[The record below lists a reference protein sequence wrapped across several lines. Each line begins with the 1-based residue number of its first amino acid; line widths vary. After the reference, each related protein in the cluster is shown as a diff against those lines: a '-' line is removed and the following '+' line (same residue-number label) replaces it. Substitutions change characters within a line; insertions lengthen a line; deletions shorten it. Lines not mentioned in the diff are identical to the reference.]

1 MARVFKKNA
10 QNVYTYPIYR
20 RFGFWWLTLF
30 SCILFCLIV
39 WYILQFKEILSAV
52 LMLSILLITL
62 SCWKLNKV
70 LKRISEAESIVKYL
84 TELKSERAVTKSL
97 LATMSVNRLQDTPH
111 ISVPEVT
118 VKDCTP
124 VYLNVEI
131 EKLAGMYEIEKLTE
145 DINASFR
152 GKLSGYAVTS
162 GMITTDGLYYK
173 FLLEDVATDKTWR
186 PATMEDVTAKKYT
199 LKLQEGLTVRLD
211 ERAHIAVWGKTG
223 SKKTTVLLGMVL
235 QLFSMG
241 ADVRFIDGKD
251 EFSAFTGFYP
261 ADKIVSDVEDVL
273 AQIEDV
279 LELIKHRQQ
288 IMAKESQK
296 RQKMGLK
303 ASEVGLK
310 PVVVLADEI
319 GSIVAL
325 MDSKQAKQFINGL
338 VAIIQR
344 GRSVGVSVIASTQDP
359 SVDTLPQKIRQ
370 QFSTKILLGSAN
382 SDIQRMAFGEVATIG
397 DVEDFRG
404 FYTCDGL
411 TNQPMKF
418 YVCDLYS
425 YGFNELRAFWQT
437 YNLGLNVK
445 YQTNIID

>member
-20 RFGFWWLTLF
+20 RFGFWWLILF
-30 SCILFCLIV
+30 SCTLFCLIV
-39 WYILQFKEILSAV
+39 WYILKLKGILSPV
-52 LMLSILLITL
+52 LMLSMLLITL
-62 SCWKLNKV
+62 SYWKLNKFF
-70 LKRISEAESIVKYL
+70 KSISKAESIVKYL
-84 TELKSERAVTKSL
+84 NELKSERAITKSL

-111 ISVPEVT
+111 ILVPDVT

-124 VYLNVEI
+124 LYLNVEV
-131 EKLAGMYEIEKLTE
+131 EKLAGMYEIEKMTE

-152 GKLSGYAVTS
+152 GKLAGYAVTS
-162 GMITTDGLYYK
+162 GMVTTDGLTYK
-173 FLLEDVATDKTWR
+173 FVLEDVATDKTWR
-186 PATMEDVTAKKYT
+186 PEALENVQTEPYT
-199 LKLQEGLTVRLD
+199 LTLQDGLVINLA

-223 SKKTTVLLGMVL
+223 SKKTTVLLGMIL

-261 ADKIVSDVEDVL
+261 ADKIVSDVKDVL
-273 AQIEDV
+273 SQIENV

-288 IMAKESQK
+288 IMAEESQ
-296 RQKMGLK
+296 RHQKMGLK
-303 ASEVGLK
+303 ASEVGLR
-310 PVVVLADEI
+310 PVVVVADEI

-325 MDSKQAKQFINGL
+325 MDSKQVKQFINGL

-382 SDIQRMAFGEVATIG
+382 GDIQRMAFGEVATVG

-411 TNQPMKF
+411 TNQPMMF